1 MKKDNNIR
9 YFYILVLLIFPTLL
23 HIRMKEV
30 LSNEQTLFK
39 EMKKTNFKQ
48 IDDDLKQTDSF

>member
-30 LSNEQTLFK
+30 LSNEQTLFNK
-39 EMKKTNFKQ
+39 MKKTNFKQ
-48 IDDDLKQTDSF
+48 IDDDLK